1 MITAIPI
8 DSCFYEERTSH
19 ISDLISMETKKKT
32 KCDIIKSRCIYW
44 KNHEVPGRGICSKY
58 KGQIVKS
65 IDCQI
70 CPDKKYDDKLL

>member
-32 KCDIIKSRCIYW
+32 KLLQILIHGLLMQK
-44 KNHEVPGRGICSKY
+44 PG
-58 KGQIVKS
+58 
-65 IDCQI
+65 
-70 CPDKKYDDKLL
+70 KKQEKPRILILNLQKK